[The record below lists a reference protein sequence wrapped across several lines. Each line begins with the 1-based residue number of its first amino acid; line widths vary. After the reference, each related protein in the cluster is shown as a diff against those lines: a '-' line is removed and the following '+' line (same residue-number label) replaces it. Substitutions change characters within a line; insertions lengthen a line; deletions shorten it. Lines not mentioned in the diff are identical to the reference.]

1 MKHKYL
7 ERSLNIWKKVWN
19 LILQFVTSLQA
30 QSSERTSHW
39 KYREKFPCANWL
51 GFSHN
56 PGNIIGNNFVM
67 GQKSVG
73 HLVWSVE
80 VEVRS
85 LVPAFNRRKNKEKGD
100 LCKGFSLSNLTRC
113 LHWMRRSLFDIH
125 RSNEVTYRFFTHY
138 KVVSYDI
145 AYIVW
150 KFQSIRRGEFFP
162 ILQRWCP
169 FLKKILGNWIFL
181 TSSTCRMGSAAFSD
195 KASLAWI

>member
-100 LCKGFSLSNLTRC
+100 LCKGFSLSNLTLLTLDETLTIWHPQVKRSDLPIFYPLQSC
-113 LHWMRRSLFDIH
+113 FLWYSLHCVKISVNSQRGVFPYTSALVSFPQENIRQLDL
-125 RSNEVTYRFFTHY
+125 SNIVYLSYGICSFFR
-138 KVVSYDI
+138 
-145 AYIVW
+145 
-150 KFQSIRRGEFFP
+150 QG
-162 ILQRWCP
+162 
-169 FLKKILGNWIFL
+169 
-181 TSSTCRMGSAAFSD
+181 
-195 KASLAWI
+195 